1 MGSVSQTPAM
11 MISKISLLILGLVFI
26 GSSFA
31 ISYPNIN
38 GFFPSYRTTY
48 RGFGNVEEPSMS
60 FKSHGESNSMDEN
73 LFKENLIKSMIKIFP
88 ERRFFVKRAAPD
100 TRFDDFAATR
110 G

>member
-31 ISYPNIN
+31 TISYPNIN
-38 GFFPSYRTTY
+38 GFFPSYPTTY

-60 FKSHGESNSMDEN
+60 FKTPGDSMDEN
-73 LFKENLIKSMIKIFP
+73 LFKENLIKSMIEIFP

-110 G
+110 

>member
-1 MGSVSQTPAM
+1 MGSESQTPAM

-31 ISYPNIN
+31 RSYPNIN
-38 GFFPSYRTTY
+38 GFFPSYHTTY

-60 FKSHGESNSMDEN
+60 FKSPGDSMDEN
-73 LFKENLIKSMIKIFP
+73 LFKENLIKSMIEIFP

-100 TRFDDFAATR
+100 TCFDDFAATR